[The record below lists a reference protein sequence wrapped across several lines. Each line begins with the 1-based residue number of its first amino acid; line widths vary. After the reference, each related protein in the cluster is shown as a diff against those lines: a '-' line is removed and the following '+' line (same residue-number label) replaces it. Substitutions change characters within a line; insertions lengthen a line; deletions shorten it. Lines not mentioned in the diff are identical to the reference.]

1 MFFEPSYS
9 PLNTPLAPS
18 FGVMFGVYIY
28 LAPRFAHGMSKS
40 IHTLPFSS
48 GILLFQ
54 KGAKPPRKTTRWSLK
69 RPTGE
74 DGGESN
80 PRKANATPAWVG
92 FSSRK
97 PIFFFFFLGG
107 VWDPFMTNQDQ
118 HSVTNFHFDQHPG
131 CLQMCAGRKQAT
143 WSGQRSNA
151 GIEPRSWRRAPF
163 LKCEAPFFKV
173 GPPPPRRFFV
183 VVVVFLSRSL
193 KKTDPSQLQRGFPKY
208 GTHTC

>member
-48 GILLFQ
+48 GILRFQ

-92 FSSRK
+92 FSSRN

-118 HSVTNFHFDQHPG
+118 HSVTKFH
-131 CLQMCAGRKQAT
+131 QAT
-143 WSGQRSNA
+143 STLVACRCAPGGSRPLGPGSARMRALSLEA
-151 GIEPRSWRRAPF
+151 GGG
-163 LKCEAPFFKV
+163 L
-173 GPPPPRRFFV
+173 
-183 VVVVFLSRSL
+183 
-193 KKTDPSQLQRGFPKY
+193 PS
-208 GTHTC
+208 